1 MLLALL
7 KVWELQKFKV
17 QHYPLCFQMLNT
29 YVSSDIR
36 NFMIYLNSIR
46 IAKSVYVSLYM
57 LFD

>member
-1 MLLALL
+1 MLLAML

-17 QHYPLCFQMLNT
+17 QHYSLCFQMLHT

-36 NFMIYLNSIR
+36 NFMIYLRSIR